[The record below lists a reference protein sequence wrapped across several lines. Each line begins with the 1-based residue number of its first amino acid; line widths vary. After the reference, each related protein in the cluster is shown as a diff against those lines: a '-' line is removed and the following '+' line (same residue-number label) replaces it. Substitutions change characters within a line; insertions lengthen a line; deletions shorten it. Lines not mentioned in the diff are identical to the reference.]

1 MIRMDKKMIGLV
13 LLLLAGISV
22 AIWWFF
28 IREKD
33 EATVSLEDATGMV
46 GNIYGTVS
54 LSAMYEFIDSTTVKH
69 VQMDRPCVTLAW
81 ELKTPTTLE
90 ISGKGVFTIQPDS
103 IKSSDGTEYIKL
115 DGSVTSYCNLIGKN
129 V

>member
-1 MIRMDKKMIGLV
+1 MKAMEIAF
-13 LLLLAGISV
+13 LLLFLAGISV

-33 EATVSLEDATGMV
+33 ATSVKSATDMI

-90 ISGKGVFTIQPDS
+90 ISGRGVFTIQSDS

-115 DGSVTSYCNLIGKN
+115 SGSVTSYCNLIGKN

>member
-1 MIRMDKKMIGLV
+1 MIGLV
-13 LLLLAGISV
+13 LLLLAGIGV

-28 IREKD
+28 IREK
-33 EATVSLEDATGMV
+33 EAAVSLEEATGMV

-90 ISGKGVFTIQPDS
+90 ISGKGVFTIQSDS
-103 IKSSDGTEYIKL
+103 IKSADGTEYIKL
-115 DGSVTSYCNLIGKN
+115 SGSVTSYCNLIGKN

>member
-1 MIRMDKKMIGLV
+1 MKAMEIAF
-13 LLLLAGISV
+13 LLLFLAGISV

-33 EATVSLEDATGMV
+33 ATSVKSATDMIGK
-46 GNIYGTVS
+46 IYGTVS

-90 ISGKGVFTIQPDS
+90 ISGRGVFTIQSDS

-115 DGSVTSYCNLIGKN
+115 SGSVTSYCNLIGKN

>member
-1 MIRMDKKMIGLV
+1 MDKKMIGLV
-13 LLLLAGISV
+13 LLFLAGISV

-28 IREKD
+28 IREK
-33 EATVSLEDATGMV
+33 EAAVSLEDATGMV

>member
-1 MIRMDKKMIGLV
+1 MDTKMIGLV

-33 EATVSLEDATGMV
+33 AAAVSLEEATGMI
-46 GNIYGTVS
+46 GKIYGTVS

-90 ISGKGVFTIQPDS
+90 ISSKGVFTIQSDS

-115 DGSVTSYCNLIGKN
+115 TESVTSYCNLIGKN